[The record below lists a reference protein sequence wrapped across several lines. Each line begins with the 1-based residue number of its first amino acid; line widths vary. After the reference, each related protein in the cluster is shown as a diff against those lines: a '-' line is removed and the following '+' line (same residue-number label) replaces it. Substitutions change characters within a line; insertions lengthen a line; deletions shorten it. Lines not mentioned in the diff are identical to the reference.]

1 MIDNNLNFIKK
12 MSTKDLIASNKDP
25 NTKKVFKLA
34 EETIRKITQLHLNN
48 PKIKVFKP

>member
-1 MIDNNLNFIKK
+1 
-12 MSTKDLIASNKDP
+12 MSTKDLIASNKEP

-48 PKIKVFKP
+48 PKINRLTQERIFEPSWDLF

>member
-1 MIDNNLNFIKK
+1 

-34 EETIRKITQLHLNN
+34 EERLEELRNYI
-48 PKIKVFKP
+48 

>member
-1 MIDNNLNFIKK
+1 

-34 EETIRKITQLHLNN
+34 EEFLNSN
-48 PKIKVFKP
+48 SIENVA

>member
-1 MIDNNLNFIKK
+1 

-34 EETIRKITQLHLNN
+34 EETIRRI
-48 PKIKVFKP
+48 PKTIQHQINHCSLVE